1 MYEKSNVVTRRGL
14 SRRRLLQTSAGAV
27 LLNRVGG
34 LQAQDRSLVA
44 VTPGVAMPELAKALL
59 ERKTGIRV
67 DLIPYVSPTDTIA
80 KLFAPGGTSR
90 FDFMITNMYFVQV
103 PLMGAKS
110 GDEKIRP
117 FDMSKM
123 TNAGD
128 MIELFQKQ
136 MLAQVRD
143 GKTFMVPVYWGYD
156 TAIFRTDKIPEDDPA
171 TKSWAILFDDRY
183 AGRVALRDDAYQCI
197 MTAALALGHKE
208 PTTMSLSDLNE
219 VKKFLISKKK
229 NFRALWTKFG
239 EAVNLLSSGEVWLM
253 YGWMPMRAALLREGI
268 PVGSARPKE
277 GLLFWTH
284 SAFIPKD
291 SRKADLAM
299 EIANTMLSEEYSVAL
314 TKASNYGPISSK
326 AMASFP
332 VEDQK
337 RFGLD
342 VTDGKTALL
351 PELWPAQMSA
361 WIEAWAAFKSA

>member
-1 MYEKSNVVTRRGL
+1 M
-14 SRRRLLQTSAGAV
+14 
-27 LLNRVGG
+27 
-34 LQAQDRSLVA
+34 
-44 VTPGVAMPELAKALL
+44 
-59 ERKTGIRV
+59 
-67 DLIPYVSPTDTIA
+67 SPTDSVA

-110 GDEKIRP
+110 GDERMRP

-123 TNAGD
+123 TNVGD
-128 MIELFQKQ
+128 MIDLFKTQ
-136 MLAQVRD
+136 MQGQMRD

-171 TKSWAILFDDRY
+171 TKSWAILYDDRY

-208 PTTMSLSDLNE
+208 PTTMPLSDLNE

-239 EAVNLLSSGEVWLM
+239 EAVNLISSGEVALM

-268 PVGSARPKE
+268 PVASARPKE

-284 SAFIPKD
+284 AAFIPKD
-291 SRKADLAM
+291 SSKAALAM
-299 EIANTMLSEEYSVAL
+299 EVANTMLSEEYSVAL
-314 TKASNYGPISSK
+314 TNASNYGPISSK
-326 AMASFP
+326 AMASYSP
-332 VEDQK
+332 ADQK
-337 RFGLD
+337 RLGLD

-351 PELWPAQMSA
+351 PEFWPDEMSA